1 MKKIA
6 IIGAGISGL
15 FVANLFKENLDY
27 QVNIYEKNT
36 SINLDEGYG
45 IQLST
50 NSIRLLNR
58 IGFNTLENKDRFN
71 PEKIDFY
78 EINQEKKICDLNIS
92 EFNSENC
99 KYTTLKRSKLV
110 EFLQDKLEDN
120 VIKYDHNIEKIEKNN
135 NQIILTFN
143 ESIKVTCDHLIISDG
158 VFSKG
163 KSLISNNEIKPA
175 YNNSIAIRGNISR
188 KNLNNLNEK
197 NISLFMG
204 RNFHYVIYPVNND
217 NEAFNFIGVLK
228 YKLTANELD
237 NYGLFKDEGFIQ
249 SIKDKLQN
257 KISSNILDNLNNF
270 KCFPVFVSKGYLKP
284 GKNIS
289 LIGDAFFAFP
299 PSFAQ
304 GASQSIESGSD
315 LFDDIMTNK
324 NNFYNSRVAKVK
336 MINNRSKLNQ
346 FAFHVSNPL
355 IVFFRNLSLKILT
368 KNKKFLEN
376 YLGKIYKH

>member
-15 FVANLFKENLDY
+15 FIANLFKENLDY
-27 QVNIYEKNT
+27 QVTIYEKNT

-120 VIKYDHNIEKIEKNN
+120 IIKYDHNIEKIEKNN

-143 ESIKVTCDHLIISDG
+143 ESIKVICDHLIISDG

-163 KSLISNNEIKPA
+163 KSLISNNLTKPT
-175 YNNSIAIRGNISR
+175 YNDSIAIRGNISR

-204 RNFHYVIYPVNND
+204 NNFHYVIYPVNND

-228 YKLTANELD
+228 YKLTTNELD
-237 NYGLFKDEGFIQ
+237 NYGLFKEEGFIQ
-249 SIKDKLQN
+249 SVKDKLQN
-257 KISSNILDNLNNF
+257 KISANILDNLNNI

-284 GKNIS
+284 GNNIF

-304 GASQSIESGSD
+304 GASQSIESGSE
-315 LFDDIMTNK
+315 LFDSIINNK
-324 NNFYNSRVAKVK
+324 TNFYENRASKVK

-346 FAFHVSNPL
+346 FAFHVSNPI
-355 IVFFRNLSLKILT
+355 IVFFRNFSLKILT

-376 YLGKIYKH
+376 YLGKIYKN

>member
-15 FVANLFKENLDY
+15 FVANLFRENPNY
-27 QVNIYEKNT
+27 QVTIYEKNS
-36 SINLDEGYG
+36 SIQLEEGYG

-50 NSIRLLNR
+50 NSIKLLNE
-58 IGFNTLENKDRFN
+58 IGFNNLENKDKFN

-78 EINQEKKICDLNIS
+78 DLRYKKICDLNIS
-92 EFNSENC
+92 KFNSENC

-110 EFLQDKLEDN
+110 KFLKDRLEKN
-120 VIKYDHNIEKIEKNN
+120 KIQYDHNIEKIEKNN

-143 ESIKVTCDHLIISDG
+143 ESIKVICDHLIISDG

-163 KSLISNNEIKPA
+163 KSLISNNEIKPV

-188 KNLNNLNEK
+188 KELNNLNEK

-204 RNFHYVIYPVNND
+204 SNFHYVIYPINNSD
-217 NEAFNFIGVLK
+217 ETFNFIGVLK

-237 NYGLFKDEGFIQ
+237 NYDLFKGEGFIEG
-249 SIKDKLQN
+249 IKEKLQN
-257 KISSNILDNLNNF
+257 RISPNILDNLNNI
-270 KCFPVFVSKGYLKP
+270 KCFPVFASKGYLKP
-284 GKNIS
+284 GNNIF

-304 GASQSIESGSD
+304 GASQSIESGSE
-315 LFDDIMTNK
+315 LFVDIINNK
-324 NNFYNSRVAKVK
+324 NNFYDYRVEKVK

-346 FAFHVSNPL
+346 FAFHLSNPVM
-355 IVFFRNLSLKILT
+355 IFFRNLSLRILT
-368 KNKKFLEN
+368 KNKKFLDS
-376 YLGKIYKH
+376 YLGKIFKN

>member
-27 QVNIYEKNT
+27 KVTIYEKNT

-50 NSIRLLNR
+50 NSIKLLNR
-58 IGFNTLENKDRFN
+58 IGFNTLESKDKFN
-71 PEKIDFY
+71 PKKIDFY

-99 KYTTLKRSKLV
+99 KYTTLQRSKLV
-110 EFLQDKLEDN
+110 EFLKNQLEDN
-120 VIKYDHNIEKIEKNN
+120 IIKYDHNIEKIEKNN
-135 NQIILTFN
+135 SQIILTFN
-143 ESIKVTCDHLIISDG
+143 KSIKVIYDHLIISDG

-204 RNFHYVIYPVNND
+204 NNFHYVIYPVNND

-257 KISSNILDNLNNF
+257 KISANILDNLNNI

-284 GKNIS
+284 GNNIF

-304 GASQSIESGSD
+304 GASQSIESGSE
-315 LFDDIMTNK
+315 LFDSIINNK
-324 NNFYNSRVAKVK
+324 TNFYENRVSKVK

-346 FAFHVSNPL
+346 FAFHVSNPI
-355 IVFFRNLSLKILT
+355 IVFFRNFSLKILT

-376 YLGKIYKH
+376 YLGKIYKN